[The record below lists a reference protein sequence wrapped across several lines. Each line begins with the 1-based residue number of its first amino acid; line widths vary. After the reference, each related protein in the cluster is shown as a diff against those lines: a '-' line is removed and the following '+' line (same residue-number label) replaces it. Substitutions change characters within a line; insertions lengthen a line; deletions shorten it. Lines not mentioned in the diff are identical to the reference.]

1 VDERRQQENC
11 TQDRH
16 RHVVPSLKL
25 ETKFPFLYVFL
36 SFLFSPLSCW
46 NMKYGRVMQAL
57 YISGTVWGWSMR
69 TTSLVDENISLLDL
83 HNISLNLKFILLYFK
98 SVPI

>member
-1 VDERRQQENC
+1 MDERRQQENC

-36 SFLFSPLSCW
+36 SFLFSQLLEYEIWAGYASVIYFW
-46 NMKYGRVMQAL
+46 YRLG
-57 YISGTVWGWSMR
+57 
-69 TTSLVDENISLLDL
+69 LVDAYD
-83 HNISLNLKFILLYFK
+83 
-98 SVPI
+98 VVGR